1 MLLTD
6 LITPARI
13 RLPVEA
19 HDKPGV
25 LRELATVLVAQC
37 GGVYDDVLQSIE
49 ERERV
54 LSTGIG
60 FGVAIPHG
68 KSPTLPGLGL
78 VCGLSP
84 HPIPFESV
92 DGEPV
97 RIFFMLAGPE
107 SVAGPHVKVLSRIAR
122 LVRRESVRE
131 QLMGATSAAD
141 FHRVIREAET
151 WQ

>member
-37 GGVYDDVLQSIE
+37 GGVYEDVLQSVE
-49 ERERV
+49 DRERA
-54 LSTGIG
+54 LTTGIG

-68 KSPTLPGLGL
+68 KTPTLSELAL

-84 HPIPFESV
+84 HPIPYDSV

-97 RIFFMLAGPE
+97 RIFFLLAGPE
-107 SVAGPHVKVLSRIAR
+107 SAAGTHVKVLSRIAR
-122 LVRRESVRE
+122 LVRRETVRD
-131 QLMGATSAAD
+131 QLMNAATPAD
-141 FHRVIREAET
+141 FLRVIREAET

>member
-25 LRELATVLVAQC
+25 IRELATVLVAQC
-37 GGVYDDVLQSIE
+37 GGVFDDVLASIE
-49 ERERV
+49 ERERA

-84 HPIPFESV
+84 RPIPFDSV

-97 RIFFMLAGPE
+97 RLFFMLAGPE
-107 SVAGPHVKVLSRIAR
+107 AAAGPHVKVLSRIAR
-122 LVRRESVRE
+122 LVRRESVRG
-131 QLMGATSAAD
+131 QLMGAATPAD
-141 FHRVIREAET
+141 LHRVIREAET